1 MYAPIYT
8 DLYNNSMSKVI
19 DWKYAVLEYKDNNGD
34 DLDNLSEFINAC
46 VPHYY
51 GEIIETY
58 GRIHGSPL
66 GIEITKKMV
75 GLSMWQILNWY
86 IHDEYMEQFMSA
98 WNEAEEEE

>member
-1 MYAPIYT
+1 
-8 DLYNNSMSKVI
+8 MSKVI

-34 DLDNLSEFINAC
+34 DLDNLSKYIDNYLP
-46 VPHYY
+46 VYY
-51 GEIIETY
+51 GEIIEEY

-66 GIEITKKMV
+66 GIEITQKMV
-75 GLSMWQILNWY
+75 GSSMWHILNWY

>member
-1 MYAPIYT
+1 
-8 DLYNNSMSKVI
+8 MSKVI
-19 DWKYAVLEYKDNNGD
+19 DWKYAVLEYKGYNGD
-34 DLDNLSEFINAC
+34 DLDNLSEFIESYM
-46 VPHYY
+46 PDYY

-66 GIEITKKMV
+66 GIKITKKMV